1 MFQPK
6 FDAEK
11 FRGLILYAADQA
23 RAKRDQYFGAVKLN
37 KILFYSDF
45 IMFQR
50 YGVPITG
57 ATYQKLREG
66 PAPKELLVQR
76 RILIG
81 EGDADLKPTQVFNY
95 VQRRLIPTA
104 KTIDPTNWFKSE
116 EIVVIDEVIKEL
128 KGMTAAQVS
137 GLSHREGGWMMAK
150 EGEPI
155 PYEAAL
161 LEPDYGDGSSELQMS
176 RDDGF

>member
-50 YGVPITG
+50 YGVPV
-57 ATYQKLREG
+57 L
-66 PAPKELLVQR
+66 
-76 RILIG
+76 
-81 EGDADLKPTQVFNY
+81 
-95 VQRRLIPTA
+95 
-104 KTIDPTNWFKSE
+104 
-116 EIVVIDEVIKEL
+116 
-128 KGMTAAQVS
+128 
-137 GLSHREGGWMMAK
+137 
-150 EGEPI
+150 
-155 PYEAAL
+155 
-161 LEPDYGDGSSELQMS
+161 SELRAQGQFDARS
-176 RDDGF
+176 KVPLTSICIRAFRIYCF